1 MKVLVDNASKMAI
14 TYTRGRKTTQSEMLD
29 TAEKLS
35 KLIKMDTKKIT
46 ERDKKDFWIQLHPK
60 KAKAMMTKEQAMLA
74 DGSIKQDQNTINNCY
89 RKSENHKLDE
99 LSSKD
104 LEVLAIFREMNA
116 GTVLDPQMIKN
127 EDVSEKEYGA
137 VSQQLSNYQVLT
149 LMDWDRKY
157 PYGDT
162 LRGIFGD
169 VSTPAEVFQKN

>member
-1 MKVLVDNASKMAI
+1 
-14 TYTRGRKTTQSEMLD
+14 MLD

-74 DGSIKQDQNTINNCY
+74 DGSIKQDQYDKQLLSKIG
-89 RKSENHKLDE
+89 KSQLDE

-104 LEVLAIFREMNA
+104 LQVLAIFREMNA

-127 EDVSEKEYGA
+127 EDVSEKEYAA
-137 VSQQLSNYQVLT
+137 VFSNFPNYQVLT
-149 LMDWDRKY
+149 RLWI
-157 PYGDT
+157 
-162 LRGIFGD
+162 GIENIHM
-169 VSTPAEVFQKN
+169 AIL

>member
-1 MKVLVDNASKMAI
+1 M
-14 TYTRGRKTTQSEMLD
+14 D

-74 DGSIKQDQNTINNCY
+74 DGSIKQDQYDKQLLSKIG
-89 RKSENHKLDE
+89 KSQLDE

-104 LEVLAIFREMNA
+104 LQVLAIFREMNA

-127 EDVSEKEYGA
+127 EDVSEKEYAA
-137 VSQQLSNYQVLT
+137 VFSNFPNYQVLT
-149 LMDWDRKY
+149 RLWI
-157 PYGDT
+157 
-162 LRGIFGD
+162 GIENIHM
-169 VSTPAEVFQKN
+169 AIL

>member
-1 MKVLVDNASKMAI
+1 
-14 TYTRGRKTTQSEMLD
+14 MLD

-74 DGSIKQDQNTINNCY
+74 DGSIKQDQYDKQLLSKIG
-89 RKSENHKLDE
+89 KSQLDE

-104 LEVLAIFREMNA
+104 LQVLAIFREMNA

-127 EDVSEKEYGA
+127 EDVSEKEYAA
-137 VSQQLSNYQVLT
+137 VSQQLSKLPGVNT
-149 LMDWDRKY
+149 SMDWDRNIHMAI
-157 PYGDT
+157 
-162 LRGIFGD
+162 L
-169 VSTPAEVFQKN
+169 